1 MSSEYIR
8 LSSPEKRYGHKTMLE
23 AQINLL
29 STLKRLKTY
38 TQYRKQELTL
48 KIELKRK
55 MEEIKEHL
63 DLLDKLIPHSELK
76 IQKHLPPPCHI
87 PENDP
92 TVRSPTAGMHP
103 LVPFLQGHKHLLGK
117 RLANV
122 QKC

>member
-63 DLLDKLIPHSELK
+63 DLLDKLLPHSELK
-76 IQKHLPPPCHI
+76 IQKTPPLFPHQPQEKRTNSLDDELETLKRKI
-87 PENDP
+87 
-92 TVRSPTAGMHP
+92 AA
-103 LVPFLQGHKHLLGK
+103 LQSSM
-117 RLANV
+117 
-122 QKC
+122 